1 MLSFKAWTEG
11 LRQVAR
17 APLLI
22 LLTLIV
28 TVAVAAPFALVLGG
42 ELRAALAD
50 QPPIALGSS
59 EIDAD
64 WWNEFRL
71 HAGGLAATFTPTVI
85 GFAAPLDNLSAIAD
99 GTRRPVVLVVPI
111 AAGVLA
117 WALLWGI
124 ALQRFDRRGGL
135 SIGDAASAALRH
147 FPRFVVI
154 SAAALLAQL
163 LVYLTIHPLLF
174 GAADRVVASEATP
187 ESGAF
192 VYRLLFYVIFGI
204 PVVAISL
211 TAEYA
216 RVAQVVTRQSGVVTS
231 IGTALQFIR
240 QHWRT
245 AAALYLFNAATFAVV
260 MTGYGVVDMM
270 GGTRVTGWRGVLIGQ
285 AFIVARLAIR
295 LVSGASSLEL
305 FKKLR
310 G

>member
-1 MLSFKAWTEG
+1 MLSFKAWIDG

-22 LLTLIV
+22 LLTVIV
-28 TVAVAAPFALVLGG
+28 TVAVAAPFAMVLGG

-64 WWNEFRL
+64 WWNEFRS

-99 GTRRPVVLVVPI
+99 GTRRPAVLIVPI

-124 ALQRFDRRGGL
+124 VLHRFDRRGGL
-135 SIGDAASAALRH
+135 SISEAASAAFTH

-154 SAAALLAQL
+154 SAAAAAAQL
-163 LVYLTIHPLLF
+163 LLYLTIHPLLF
-174 GAADRVVASEATP
+174 GAVYRTVASDVTP

-192 VYRLLFYVIFGI
+192 AYRLLFYAIFGI

-216 RVAQVVTRQSGVVTS
+216 RVAQVVTQESGIAAS
-231 IGTALQFIR
+231 IGTALRFIR
-240 QHWRT
+240 RHWRT
-245 AAALYLFNAATFAVV
+245 AAALYLFNTATFAIV
-260 MTGYGVVDMM
+260 MTGHGVIDSM
-270 GGTRVTGWRGVLIGQ
+270 GGTRVAGWRGVLIGQ
-285 AFIVARLAIR
+285 AFIVARLAMR